1 MIWIRIKRKKVPV
14 KLMKKNLKERKIE
27 RKKVD
32 EGV

>member
-1 MIWIRIKRKKVPV
+1 MIWIRKQ
-14 KLMKKNLKERKIE
+14 RKIKPRKINERNIKE